1 MSDRRQGGAV
11 APDAP
16 GGWTARELTDA
27 LLDWYARH
35 GRDLPWRH
43 TADPYA
49 ILVSEVMLQQTQVE
63 RVIPRYEA
71 WLRRWPDPAALAA
84 APTAEV
90 IAAWSGLGYNAR
102 AVRLQRAAAAVASG
116 GWPEAVEGLER
127 LPGVG
132 PYTARALGAFA
143 FGLDV
148 VPVDVNVERVLA
160 RALAGAF
167 APPAGRSATLTQA
180 LFDVGATICLARVPR
195 CPVCPL
201 AAHCPSRGLR
211 FAPARKQSRFEGSRR
226 QRRAA
231 LVRALLAGPI
241 ALEDADAELVPG
253 LVRDGLAV
261 VRDGRLT
268 LP

>member
-1 MSDRRQGGAV
+1 MSEPEEGRATRDNAI
-11 APDAP
+11 
-16 GGWTARELTDA
+16 GWTAEELTEA
-27 LLDWYARH
+27 LLTWYGEN

-43 TADPYA
+43 TRDPYA

-63 RVIPRYEA
+63 RVMPRYAA

-102 AVRLQRAAAAVASG
+102 AVRLQRAADAVATG
-116 GWPEAVEGLER
+116 GWPMTIEGLED

-132 PYTARALGAFA
+132 PYTARAVGAFA

-148 VPVDVNVERVLA
+148 VPVDVNVERVLG
-160 RALAGAF
+160 RALGGTVIV
-167 APPAGRSATLTQA
+167 PAGGAATLTQA
-180 LFDVGATICLARVPR
+180 LFDVGATICRARVPR
-195 CPVCPL
+195 CLVCPL
-201 AAHCPSRGLR
+201 AERCPSRGRR
-211 FAPARKQSRFEGSRR
+211 FEPARRQGPFAGSRR

-231 LVRALLAGPI
+231 LVRDLLGGSV
-241 ALEDADAELVPG
+241 ALEDADSELVPG
-253 LVRDGLAV
+253 LVRDGLAI